1 MVVNK
6 IFAVSFIYA
15 SKDIVNVYTKFKE
28 RADWII
34 SQREK
39 GVLDNIEVSSI
50 VAYNKHC
57 VLYEQEG
64 ADVGSDLYRD
74 RIAKYYKVNS
84 LKPV

>member
-1 MVVNK
+1 MVNK

-15 SKDIVNVYTKFKE
+15 LKDILNVYTKFKE

-39 GVLDNIEVSSI
+39 GVLDNIEVTSI
-50 VAYNKHC
+50 VSYNKHC

-64 ADVGSDLYRD
+64 ADVGSLVYRD
-74 RIAKYYKVNS
+74 NIAKYYKVNS